1 MCTYAGILGR
11 AEAGG
16 LCSKELSNSA
26 SAVLQTNAS
35 LLNLQHRIVAPR
47 ARCLSPTAAKAVPG
61 SEEPQTGPTVD
72 PQAHVEAGAR
82 QTAAL
87 SVPQAIQWLAT
98 GCVRPHSLI
107 AVLACLFN
115 LFLLHALCYN
125 LTAGKACLNAAHAP
139 RAASWYHCTPC
150 IAHTFG
156 GAAADLRG
164 AQWPAGAEHG
174 PKQCKA
180 QMAHEGHAHR
190 KQLPWGVQVVLA
202 QVAQSAR
209 SAGLEQRLAAL
220 EHARVPG
227 SAQGSPCGGR
237 MTHGA
242 AESGCEAVG
251 AEDLSSILSRLV
263 LLSLTCCTGTGLPH
277 LAGPA
282 TGMLPLPLRCC
293 QGVETNQHVCTGHG
307 KCCKAS

>member
-1 MCTYAGILGR
+1 M
-11 AEAGG
+11 
-16 LCSKELSNSA
+16 
-26 SAVLQTNAS
+26 
-35 LLNLQHRIVAPR
+35 HREQP
-47 ARCLSPTAAKAVPG
+47 
-61 SEEPQTGPTVD
+61 
-72 PQAHVEAGAR
+72 
-82 QTAAL
+82 
-87 SVPQAIQWLAT
+87 
-98 GCVRPHSLI
+98 
-107 AVLACLFN
+107 
-115 LFLLHALCYN
+115 
-125 LTAGKACLNAAHAP
+125 
-139 RAASWYHCTPC
+139 SWYHCTPC

-156 GAAADLRG
+156 GAAAGLRG

-227 SAQGSPCGGR
+227 SAQGSPGGGR

-263 LLSLTCCTGTGLPH
+263 LLSLTCCTGHWSTSSCRPCHGH
-277 LAGPA
+277 ATPA
-282 TGMLPLPLRCC
+282 SEMLSGSGNKPACLHRTWQVLQSLINRLLQAQPTAE
-293 QGVETNQHVCTGHG
+293 G
-307 KCCKAS
+307 